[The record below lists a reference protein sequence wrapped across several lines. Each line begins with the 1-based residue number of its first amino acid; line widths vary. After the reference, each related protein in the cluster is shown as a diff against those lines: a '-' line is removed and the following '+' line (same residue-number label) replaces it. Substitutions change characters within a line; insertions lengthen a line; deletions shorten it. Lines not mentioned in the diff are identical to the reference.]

1 MKGLG
6 WPQDL
11 RAGAAAGLGWPGSS
25 GASIAP
31 GLWGSPIT
39 LPEGSTP
46 SVAPRPA
53 VPVVAAP
60 ATVAPQAPERVVV
73 VLRQDSRHVIG
84 ASLAPSRHMAPA
96 NAGRPS
102 PGSAMLGWD
111 GAAPAVTRDGLSWPT
126 VAPVSHETEAVGS
139 PIVRPRTPEN
149 EQNRPTPHSPA
160 GPESASAESGDQAD
174 AREEATDPAGQV
186 DGHDPAGDED
196 GNGQS
201 HDTDISVSRETEAH
215 EAGEEDAPEPPAA
228 SSRRR
233 ARRQLRG
240 ALGCAHDSADC
251 SCECRTAGPGRE
263 QPDAA
268 TGRALASGPRG
279 GIRASRRT
287 ATTTSSA
294 PISSRACPGRRVDPP
309 RLRGG
314 QDARRRISLVGRP
327 FPQPPH
333 TRILTVANQKG
344 GVGKTTTTV
353 NVAAALAQS
362 GLNVLVLDIDPQG
375 NASTA
380 LGIDHHAG
388 DPEPLRRP
396 RRAAAVG
403 RGPAALPR
411 HPEPALRPGDDR
423 PGRRRD
429 RARLAGR
436 PRGPPAEGPARLPE
450 RPAGRTACRAST
462 TSSSTARPA

>member
-1 MKGLG
+1 MAKCSATLGAGASKLVSREVQFRQRSCRYTSRPHARPSLPTLRGPGRRRPTACAVAPRHQEAFVKGLG

-149 EQNRPTPHSPA
+149 EQIARRRTHPRAPRAPRPSPAIRPTR
-160 GPESASAESGDQAD
+160 G
-174 AREEATDPAGQV
+174 
-186 DGHDPAGDED
+186 
-196 GNGQS
+196 
-201 HDTDISVSRETEAH
+201 
-215 EAGEEDAPEPPAA
+215 
-228 SSRRR
+228 RRP
-233 ARRQLRG
+233 
-240 ALGCAHDSADC
+240 
-251 SCECRTAGPGRE
+251 RT
-263 QPDAA
+263 
-268 TGRALASGPRG
+268 PRG
-279 GIRASRRT
+279 RSTATTRRVTRT
-287 ATTTSSA
+287 ATVNPTTRTFPFPVKPRRTRPAKRTHPSPPQPA
-294 PISSRACPGRRVDPP
+294 RATRPQTTARCP
-309 RLRGG
+309 RLC
-314 QDARRRISLVGRP
+314 
-327 FPQPPH
+327 
-333 TRILTVANQKG
+333 
-344 GVGKTTTTV
+344 
-353 NVAAALAQS
+353 
-362 GLNVLVLDIDPQG
+362 
-375 NASTA
+375 
-380 LGIDHHAG
+380 
-388 DPEPLRRP
+388 P
-396 RRAAAVG
+396 RQC
-403 RGPAALPR
+403 
-411 HPEPALRPGDDR
+411 
-423 PGRRRD
+423 
-429 RARLAGR
+429 RL
-436 PRGPPAEGPARLPE
+436 LL
-450 RPAGRTACRAST
+450 
-462 TSSSTARPA
+462 